1 MCAMHG
7 AWWSLE
13 LTRWLL
19 AFNSASC
26 IVPLVSAHCALCTLC
41 ALCVEFRAHEVVACR
56 AGSSVSQAS
65 SLQASASPV
74 CTHSVSV
81 HPKLSIW
88 GRTTIVA
95 VLDPEASYYK

>member
-1 MCAMHG
+1 MHSIVHT
-7 AWWSLE
+7 ALRISRIR
-13 LTRWLL
+13 TVRIV
-19 AFNSASC
+19 C
-26 IVPLVSAHCALCTLC
+26 IVCRV
-41 ALCVEFRAHEVVACR
+41 RAHEVVACR

-88 GRTTIVA
+88 GRTTIVV
-95 VLDPEASYYK
+95 VLDPEASYYKYIASAEYVK